1 MSILLRDIAGLDAAE
16 GISAVNRDPLAAQAR
31 RFISRRLSS
40 GAWKP
45 GDRITIRS
53 LATELGISTTPVRE
67 VLLQLVSSG
76 CLELKQNTAFSVP
89 DMSLEAY
96 LETRRLRV
104 LLEGEAAAVAASR
117 ATPLEVESLAKIH
130 ARLEAAERDDDIPG
144 ALEWNRAF
152 HLTLVEF
159 SRLRALVTFV
169 ETLWLRSGPMLNAL
183 YPRLMPWQQGIYGH
197 DLVLAGLRE
206 RDPEKARAAI
216 QSDIVAGGRQVEATL
231 RG

>member
-1 MSILLRDIAGLDAAE
+1 MSILLRDIAGL
-16 GISAVNRDPLAAQAR
+16 SATEEQAGVVRDPLAAQAR

-53 LATELGISTTPVRE
+53 LAKELGISTTPVRE

-89 DMSLEAY
+89 HMSLDIY

-104 LLEGEAAAVAASR
+104 LLEGEAAAVAACR
-117 ATPLEVESLAKIH
+117 TTPSEIQNLADIH
-130 ARLEAAERDDDIPG
+130 AQLEAAERRNDIPR

-152 HLTLVEF
+152 HLTLVDL
-159 SRLRALVTFV
+159 SRLRTLATFV
-169 ETLWLRSGPMLNAL
+169 ETLWLRSGPLLNAI
-183 YPRLMPWQQGIYGH
+183 YPRVTSWQQGVYRH
-197 DLVLAGLRE
+197 DVVLAGLRE
-206 RDPEKARAAI
+206 RDPDKARAAI
-216 QSDIVAGGRQVEATL
+216 QDDIVAGARQVEATL